1 MSLINGTF
9 QDSQIERKY
18 GMLSQ
23 EMDRVGLERRNVLQ
37 RTEDLKKKMKSVTD
51 QLQTIEQK
59 KEDLVMED
67 QLIEQECESIHRRFE
82 KLRKHS
88 IHSKW

>member
-1 MSLINGTF
+1 MIDGTF

-23 EMDRVGLERRNVLQ
+23 EMNRVGLERRNVLQ
-37 RTEDLKKKMKSVTD
+37 RTEYLKKKMKSVTD

-88 IHSKW
+88 IHSNW